1 MLRSVGQTPA
11 SFNKMIRLE
20 SIFLGLKSLIYGLL
34 ISFGIIYLL
43 IKISSLSYGD
53 NKIEIPYPITQII
66 FCIIFVFIIIFLIM
80 KYSTNKIK
88 KDNIIET
95 IRKENI

>member
-34 ISFGIIYLL
+34 ISFAIIYLL

-53 NKIEIPYPITQII
+53 NQIEIPYPITQII

-80 KYSTNKIK
+80 KYATNKLK
-88 KDNIIET
+88 NNNIVET